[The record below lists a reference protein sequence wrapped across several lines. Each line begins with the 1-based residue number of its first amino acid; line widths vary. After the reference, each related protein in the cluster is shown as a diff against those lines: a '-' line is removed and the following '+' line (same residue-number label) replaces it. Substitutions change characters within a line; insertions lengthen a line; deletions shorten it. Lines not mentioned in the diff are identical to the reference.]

1 MACSK
6 LSLGVL
12 LALLVVLT
20 AGLAMRRV
28 EAASAHLHFYMHDV
42 TGGPSATAVRV
53 VNGPRGN
60 FGNTMVID
68 DKLTEGTSASSTT
81 VGRAQGY
88 YMVAS
93 VANLEFLVNMN
104 VILNSGPYAGSSLTV
119 MGMEAYKG

>member
-42 TGGPSATAVRV
+42 TGGPGVGGEPRV
-53 VNGPRGN
+53 PRQH
-60 FGNTMVID
+60 
-68 DKLTEGTSASSTT
+68 ECHS
-81 VGRAQGY
+81 
-88 YMVAS
+88 
-93 VANLEFLVNMN
+93 
-104 VILNSGPYAGSSLTV
+104 
-119 MGMEAYKG
+119 